1 MSLFKGMTTD
11 GLEEATDNAG
21 FSKYDSNIYP
31 AVIKAAYAGKSE
43 GGAHN
48 VTLLLDLDGKPYTE
62 TIYITNKK
70 GENFFLNKQD
80 PTKKVPLPGFTIID
94 DLCWVTSEK
103 PLAAQDTE
111 ERVIKLYNYEERK
124 EIPTKVEMLVDL
136 IGLNLDVAILKS
148 TQNKKKKS
156 EATGLYEPIAETQE
170 VNNIEKVF
178 HQETGL
184 TMVEIRKELKEP
196 DFRNTW
202 LSRNKGVTKDKTEK
216 VAAGA
221 GTAGAPPKPTAPSD
235 ATPKKSGLFGKK

>member
-1 MSLFKGMTTD
+1 MSLFKNLTTD
-11 GLEEATDNAG
+11 GLEAATDNAG
-21 FSKYDSNIYP
+21 FSKYESDIYP

-48 VTLLLDLDGKPYTE
+48 VTLLLDINGRPYTE

-94 DLCWVTSEK
+94 DVCWVTSEK
-103 PLAAQDTE
+103 SLAEQDTE
-111 ERVIKLYNYEERK
+111 ERVIKLYNYDEKK

-136 IGLNLDVAILKS
+136 IGLKLDVAILKS
-148 TQNKKKKS
+148 LQNKKKKND
-156 EATGLYEPIAETQE
+156 ATGAYEAIAETQE

-184 TMVEIRKELKEP
+184 TMVEIRNEMKEP

-202 LSRNKGVTKDKTEK
+202 LTRNKGVTRDKTEK

-221 GTAGAPPKPTAPSD
+221 GTAGAPPKPSAPGES
-235 ATPKKSGLFGKK
+235 APKKSGLFGKK